1 MRISY
6 FSKLIIIISFFF
18 ISFLT
23 FANANCNFQIG
34 LGENISKIKNLTEID
49 SEDNL
54 ILENYSVP
62 SSYICPDQ
70 FKNEKLNI
78 NYTFIKDE
86 LASIKVTV
94 SNDKNNTISNK
105 LILMNYVKQTYGD
118 FDTGTNPKIYNY
130 FNSWKNG
137 NKIIIY
143 ARLKD
148 QFNIINEELF
158 ITNEKYKNKMKL
170 INAMIEKGEIKG

>member
-1 MRISY
+1 MIHKYYVS
-6 FSKLIIIISFFF
+6 STLIDYNSDSNTHQMSLKIFHDDLEKELGFQ
-18 ISFLT
+18 
-23 FANANCNFQIG
+23 ANE
-34 LGENISKIKNLTEID
+34 LDYKDYENT
-49 SEDNL
+49 NL